1 RFIKWE
7 GDLASTKNPAQITVD
22 KAQQVVAIFKK
33 VYTIDIA
40 AKGNGEVQTKPDKT
54 DYIEGSTIK
63 LTAVPKKGWKFVRWE
78 GGLTGSKNP
87 RQLIVDSDKTIQAVF
102 EKKQFSVS
110 VSTKGNGVV
119 DHSPDKK
126 SYYYNN
132 QVQFTAT

>member
-1 RFIKWE
+1 
-7 GDLASTKNPAQITVD
+7 
-22 KAQQVVAIFKK
+22 
-33 VYTIDIA
+33 
-40 AKGNGEVQTKPDKT
+40 TKPDKT

-132 QVQFTAT
+132 QVQFTATADKGSAFIRWEGALRGSKNPQMLTVTDNATLTA